1 MSTIVE
7 TSEQRTAPRRRALV
21 AARIRY
27 GGGAVTIDCVVR
39 NISETGAKI
48 DISEGVTLPG
58 HFEIVIPQMNVV
70 HRAEL
75 RWRRGGEAGIAF
87 LDVAEGEPPAEA
99 AAPAAAT
106 LAVTPSEAALKA
118 RIRALE
124 AEVVR
129 LRERILELG
138 GGI

>member
-1 MSTIVE
+1 MSILDE

-21 AARIRY
+21 AARISY
-27 GGGAVTIDCVVR
+27 GGGSVTVDCVVR

-48 DISEGVTLPG
+48 AISEGVTLPG

-75 RWRRGGEAGIAF
+75 RWRRGGEAGVAF
-87 LDVAEGEPPAEA
+87 LDAGEGEPRAEG
-99 AAPAAAT
+99 AAPATQAG
-106 LAVTPSEAALKA
+106 TPSEAALKA
-118 RIRALE
+118 RIRTLE
-124 AEVVR
+124 AEVAR

-138 GGI
+138 GGF

>member
-1 MSTIVE
+1 MSTFAE

-27 GGGAVTIDCVVR
+27 GGGAVTVDCVVR
-39 NISETGAKI
+39 NISDTGAKI
-48 DISEGVTLPG
+48 DLSEGVTLPE
-58 HFEIVIPQMNVV
+58 HFEIVIPQMNAV

-75 RWRRGGEAGIAF
+75 RWRRGSEAGIAF
-87 LDVAEGEPPAEA
+87 LDAAEGEHRADAGPLAQA
-99 AAPAAAT
+99 STAP
-106 LAVTPSEAALKA
+106 TPSEAALKA

-138 GGI
+138 GGL